1 MRSSVLIIYTGGT
14 IGMKT
19 NEETGALA
27 PFDFAQISEEVPEL
41 KKIKAKIDT
50 ITFSPLLDS
59 SDIAPQNWIQ
69 MAQVIQKEYD
79 KYDGFVI
86 LHGTD
91 TMAYSA
97 SALSYMLE
105 NLSKPVVFT
114 GSQIPIGVLRTD
126 GKENLM
132 TSVEI
137 AAAKRDGNAI
147 VPEVCIYFQNKLLRG
162 NRTRKYSA
170 DYLAAFRS
178 ENYPCLADIGIEI
191 HYNYL
196 YIKELKDNGLP
207 LCINTEFST
216 DIAVVTI
223 FPGMTR
229 NVLSSMLNI
238 KDLKGVVL
246 RTYGS
251 GNAPTQSWFLEEIDH
266 CIKKGITVV
275 NVTQCNSGTV
285 QMGVYDTGKQLSDM
299 GVLSGRDMTS
309 EAAIT
314 KLMIAL
320 GKGLSAKELSVMMN
334 TSIRGEVTIKT
345 TKH

>member
-1 MRSSVLIIYTGGT
+1 MKSSVLIIYTGGT

-41 KKIKAKIDT
+41 KKITANIDT
-50 ITFSPLLDS
+50 VTFSPLLDS
-59 SDIAPQNWIQ
+59 SDIAPENWIQ
-69 MAQVIQKEYD
+69 MAEVIKKEYD

-105 NLSKPVVFT
+105 NLSKPIIFT

-137 AAAKRDGNAI
+137 AAAKRDGKAI

-191 HYNYL
+191 HYNYP
-196 YIKELKDNGLP
+196 YIKEVKDSRLP
-207 LCINTEFST
+207 LLINTKFSS
-216 DIAVVTI
+216 DIVVVTI
-223 FPGMTR
+223 FPGITR

-238 KDLKGVVL
+238 DGLKGVIL
-246 RTYGS
+246 RTYGA
-251 GNAPTQSWFLEEIDH
+251 GNAPTKSWFLEEIEN
-266 CIKKGITVV
+266 CIKKGVV
-275 NVTQCNSGTV
+275 VMNVTQCNSGTV
-285 QMGVYDTGKQLSDM
+285 QMDVYDTGKQLSSI
-299 GVLSGRDMTS
+299 GVLSGADMTS

-320 GKGLSAKELSVMMN
+320 GKGLSQEELAVVMGKPI
-334 TSIRGEVTIKT
+334 SGEVTIKNL
-345 TKH
+345 KH